1 MPDILSLTTARN
13 RFSHPKA
20 CPILR
25 SILLKIEFYEDFRYL
40 RQNMFNVTQYVVMAL
55 LEHLRHLQAGDSGTA
70 LPLTSL
76 TSIRIS
82 CIYSALLLNHDKLA
96 GTLP

>member
-55 LEHLRHLQAGDSGTA
+55 LEPLRHLQAGDSG
-70 LPLTSL
+70 L
-76 TSIRIS
+76 
-82 CIYSALLLNHDKLA
+82 KLIA
-96 GTLP
+96 

>member
-55 LEHLRHLQAGDSGTA
+55 LEHLLHLQAGDSG
-70 LPLTSL
+70 L
-76 TSIRIS
+76 
-82 CIYSALLLNHDKLA
+82 KLIA
-96 GTLP
+96 